1 MASSTRPRRL
11 SSADWIKAA
20 TELLVDEGIT
30 AVAVEPIAARL
41 GATKGSFYHHFRN
54 RDALIAATLE
64 SWEREQTE
72 TVIERLRLIR
82 DPRERLRAVMKAAVT
97 DRSGGLRDAAF
108 LNAAQHRLVRPV
120 VVRVTTR
127 RLGYMAESF
136 GELGMSKAEAQ
147 RRALLL
153 YLSYLGLFNYVNA
166 LDVELS
172 DAKLE
177 AYAEE
182 VVRTLVPDGQA
193 TVRGRKATH

>member
-11 SSADWIKAA
+11 STADWVKAA
-20 TELLVDEGIT
+20 TEILVDKGVS
-30 AVAVEPIAARL
+30 AVAVEPIAAQL

-72 TVIERLRLIR
+72 TVIERLRMIR

-97 DRSGGLRDAAF
+97 DRAGGVRDAAF

-120 VVRVTTR
+120 VMRVTAR

-136 GELGMSKAEAQ
+136 GELGMSKPEAQ

-153 YLSYLGLFNYVNA
+153 YLSYLGLFNYVSA

-172 DAKLE
+172 ETKLE

-182 VVRTLVPDGQA
+182 MVRTLIPDGQGTA
-193 TVRGRKATH
+193 RTRKTAR